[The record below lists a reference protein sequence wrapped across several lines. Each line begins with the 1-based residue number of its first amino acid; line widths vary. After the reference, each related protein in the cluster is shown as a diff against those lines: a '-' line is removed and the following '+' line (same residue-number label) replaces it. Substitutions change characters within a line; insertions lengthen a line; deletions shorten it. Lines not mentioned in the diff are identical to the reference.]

1 MSDYTLET
9 QYKIYDHEHGID
21 WLIAPDRDSL
31 ECVEIRD
38 NDPNYPT
45 RLAITPQLALVL
57 AEAIKKCAEDLI
69 KNG

>member
-1 MSDYTLET
+1 MNDYTLEA

-31 ECVEIRD
+31 GLVEIRD

-57 AEAIKKCAEDLI
+57 GEAIKKCAEDMI

>member
-9 QYKIYDHEHGID
+9 QYNIFDYENCIH

-45 RLAITPQLALVL
+45 RLVIPPSLALVL

>member
-9 QYKIYDHEHGID
+9 QYKIYDHD
-21 WLIAPDRDSL
+21 CWPMWLIAPDRDSL
-31 ECVEIRD
+31 GCVEIRD
-38 NDPNYPT
+38 NDPNLPT
-45 RLAITPQLALVL
+45 RLTIAPKLALVL